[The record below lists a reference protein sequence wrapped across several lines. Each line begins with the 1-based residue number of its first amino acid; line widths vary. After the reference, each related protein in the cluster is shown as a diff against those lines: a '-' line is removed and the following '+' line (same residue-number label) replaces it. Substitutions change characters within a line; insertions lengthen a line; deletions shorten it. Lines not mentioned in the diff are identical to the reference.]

1 MSSALAN
8 AHCAV
13 HDERAASARC
23 LSCREFYCG
32 ECITEHSGKLVC
44 ASCLASA
51 SREKKA
57 PERAGSLVLPWA
69 IIQLLLAIIVC
80 WTIYFFFARIL
91 GDIPDQFHDG
101 TIWE

>member
-13 HDERAASARC
+13 HEARAASARC
-23 LSCREFYCG
+23 LSCREFYCS
-32 ECITEHSGKLVC
+32 ECITEHSGRLVC
-44 ASCLASA
+44 SSCLASA
-51 SREKKA
+51 SGEKKT
-57 PERAGSLVLPWA
+57 RARSGSSVLPVA
-69 IIQLLLAIIVC
+69 IIQLFLAVIVC
-80 WTIYFFFARIL
+80 WTTYYFFARIL